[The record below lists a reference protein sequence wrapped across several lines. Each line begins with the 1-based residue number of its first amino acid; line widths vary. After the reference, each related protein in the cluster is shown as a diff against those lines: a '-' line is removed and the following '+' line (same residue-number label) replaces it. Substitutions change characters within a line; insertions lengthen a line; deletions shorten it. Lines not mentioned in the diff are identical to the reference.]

1 MKLSQQALNAMP
13 KDSRLRKLLAVEL
26 DLDIRT
32 VNTYADRNEENNLL
46 TTVKAVKVISKE
58 TGLIQDEIVIEE
70 RQHAA

>member
-1 MKLSQQALNAMP
+1 MKLSQQALSAMP